1 MKRFGI
7 QLYSVKDEIKEY
19 GLDTV
24 LAEIKAAGYD
34 CVEFAG
40 FYGLTPD
47 EMKATLEKHGLKG
60 VSAHM
65 PASAVAE
72 NLPYIDALGI
82 ERIYVAWMGA
92 DALFG
97 DKHAEAIEEIKA
109 AKALLDERGVMFGY
123 HNHAHE
129 YADGKDGVYTLITEV
144 EGYTA
149 QLDLFWAKVGGH
161 APAELMKKYGDKLS
175 CLHIKDLDKNWK
187 PGESADAYPCAIIGE
202 GQADCEGSM
211 KLALDMGIDLF
222 ILEVEGFP
230 CEYTDYLKKSCDNMK
245 KFAQ

>member
-40 FYGLTPD
+40 FYGLTPE
-47 EMKATLEKHGLKG
+47 EMKATLDKHGLKG

-72 NLPYIDALGI
+72 NLPYIDTIGI
-82 ERIYVAWMGA
+82 ERVYVAWMGA

-97 DKHAEAIEEIKA
+97 EKHAAAVEEIKA
-109 AKALLDERGVMFGY
+109 AKALLDERGVIFGY

-129 YADGKDGVYTLITEV
+129 YKDGKDGVYRLITEID
-144 EGYTA
+144 GYTA
-149 QLDLFWAKVGGH
+149 QLDLFWAK
-161 APAELMKKYGDKLS
+161 AADRDPMYFMKKYGAKLS

-187 PGESADAYPCAIIGE
+187 FGESAGAYPCAIIGE
-202 GQADCEGSM
+202 GQADCEASM

-230 CEYTDYLKKSCDNMK
+230 CDYKEYLKKSCDNMK
-245 KFAQ
+245 KFAE

>member
-24 LAEIKAAGYD
+24 LAEIKKAGYD

-47 EMKATLEKHGLKG
+47 EMKATLEKHGLCG

-65 PASAVAE
+65 SASDAIK
-72 NLPYIDALGI
+72 NLEYIDKLAI
-82 ERIYVAWMGA
+82 ERVYIAWLGA

-97 DKHAEAIEEIKA
+97 NKHEAAVEEIKA
-109 AKALLDERGVMFGY
+109 AKTLLDERGVIFGY

-129 YADGKDGVYTLITEV
+129 YADGQDGVYRLISEV
-144 EGYTA
+144 DGFTA
-149 QLDLFWAKVGGH
+149 QLDIFWAKAGGH
-161 APAELMKKYGDKLS
+161 APTQLMKKYGDKLS
-175 CLHIKDLDKNWK
+175 CLHVKELDVNWK
-187 PGESADAYPCAIIGE
+187 PGEKAESYPCAIIGE
-202 GQADCEGSM
+202 GQADCEASI
-211 KLALDMGIDLF
+211 KLAREMGIDLF

-230 CEYTDYLKKSCDNMK
+230 CDWREYLKKSCDNMK
-245 KFAQ
+245 KFAE

>member
-40 FYGLTPD
+40 FYGLTPE
-47 EMKATLEKHGLKG
+47 EMKATLDKHGLKG

-72 NLPYIDALGI
+72 NLPYIDTIGI
-82 ERIYVAWMGA
+82 ESVYVAWMGA
-92 DALFG
+92 DSLFG
-97 DKHAEAIEEIKA
+97 EKHAAAVEEIKA
-109 AKALLDERGVMFGY
+109 AKALLDERGVIFGY

-129 YADGKDGVYTLITEV
+129 YKDGKDGVYRLITEID
-144 EGYTA
+144 GYTA
-149 QLDLFWAKVGGH
+149 QLDLFWAK
-161 APAELMKKYGDKLS
+161 AADRDPMYFMKKYGAKLS

-187 PGESADAYPCAIIGE
+187 FGESAGAYPCAIIGE
-202 GQADCEGSM
+202 GQADCEASM

-230 CEYTDYLKKSCDNMK
+230 CDYKEYLKKSCDNMK
-245 KFAQ
+245 KFAE

>member
-19 GLDTV
+19 GLDIV
-24 LAEIKAAGYD
+24 LAEIKKAGYD
-34 CVEFAG
+34 SVEFAG

-47 EMKATLEKHGLKG
+47 EMAGMLEKHGLKG

-72 NLPYIDALGI
+72 NLPYIDRLGI
-82 ERIYVAWMGA
+82 ERIYVAWMGV

-97 DKHAEAIEEIKA
+97 EKHDSAVEELKA
-109 AKALLDERGVMFGY
+109 AKALLDERGVIFGY

-129 YADGKDGVYTLITEV
+129 YADGKDGVYRLMEDV
-144 EGYTA
+144 DGYTA

-161 APAELMKKYGDKLS
+161 APCELMKKYGDKLS
-175 CLHIKDLDKNWK
+175 CLHVKELDNNWK
-187 PGESADAYPCAIIGE
+187 PGESAGAYPCAIVGE
-202 GQADCEGSM
+202 GQADCEAAI

-230 CEYTDYLKKSCDNMK
+230 CEWREYLKKSCDNMK

>member
-19 GLDTV
+19 GLDAV
-24 LAEIKAAGYD
+24 LEEIKKAGYD

-40 FYGLTPD
+40 FYGLSPD
-47 EMKATLEKHGLKG
+47 EMAEKLEKYGLKG

-72 NLPYIDALGI
+72 NLPYIDRLGI
-82 ERIYVAWMGA
+82 ERVYVAWMGV
-92 DALFG
+92 DAFFG
-97 DKHAEAIEEIKA
+97 DKHEAAVEEIKA
-109 AKALLDERGVMFGY
+109 AKALLDERGVVFGY

-129 YADGKDGVYTLITEV
+129 YKDGKDGVYRLITEID
-144 EGYTA
+144 GYTA
-149 QLDLFWAKVGGH
+149 QLDLFWAK
-161 APAELMKKYGDKLS
+161 AADREPMYFMKKYGDKLS

-187 PGESADAYPCAIIGE
+187 FGESASAYPCAIIGE
-202 GQADCEGSM
+202 GQADCEASM

-230 CEYTDYLKKSCDNMK
+230 CDWREYLKKSCDNMK

>member
-40 FYGLTPD
+40 FYGLTPV
-47 EMKATLEKHGLKG
+47 EMKAALDKHGLKG

-72 NLPYIDALGI
+72 SLEYIDTIGI
-82 ERIYVAWMGA
+82 ERVYVAGISTEA
-92 DALFG
+92 HFG
-97 DKHAEAIEEIKA
+97 DKHEAAVAEIKA
-109 AKALLDERGVMFGY
+109 AKALLDERGIVYGY

-129 YADGKDGVYTLITEV
+129 YVDGKDGVYTLIE
-144 EGYTA
+144 EIDGYTA

-161 APAELMKKYGDKLS
+161 EPRELMKKYGDKLS
-175 CLHIKDLDKNWK
+175 CLHVKELDKNWQ
-187 PGESADAYPCAIIGE
+187 PGESADAYPCAIVGE
-202 GQADCEGSM
+202 GQADCEASM

-230 CEYTDYLKKSCDNMK
+230 CEWRDYLKKSCDNMK

>member
-19 GLDTV
+19 GLDNV
-24 LAEIKAAGYD
+24 LAEIKKAGYD

-47 EMKATLEKHGLKG
+47 EMAQALEKHGLKG

-65 PASAVAE
+65 SASAVAE
-72 NLPYIDALGI
+72 NLEYIDRLGI
-82 ERIYVAWMGA
+82 ERVYIACMGK

-97 DKHAEAIEEIKA
+97 DAHEAAVAEVKA
-109 AKALLDERGVMFGY
+109 AKALLDERGVIYGY

-129 YADGKDGVYTLITEV
+129 YAYGKDGVYRLISEID
-144 EGYTA
+144 GYTA
-149 QLDLFWAKVGGH
+149 QLDLFWAKAAGRD
-161 APAELMKKYGDKLS
+161 PLYFMRKYGDKLS
-175 CLHIKDLDKNWK
+175 CIHVKDLNVNWK
-187 PGESADAYPCAIIGE
+187 LGEPAEAYPCAIIGE
-202 GQADCEGSM
+202 GQADCEAAI
-211 KLALDMGIDLF
+211 KLAVEMGIDLF

-230 CEYTDYLKKSCDNMK
+230 CDWKEYLQKSCDNMK

>member
-7 QLYSVKDEIKEY
+7 QLYSVRDEIKEH

-24 LAEIKAAGYD
+24 LGEIKKAGYD

-47 EMKATLEKHGLKG
+47 EMAEKLEKQGLKG
-60 VSAHM
+60 ISAHM
-65 PASAVAE
+65 SASAVKE
-72 NLPYIDALGI
+72 NLAYIDRLGI
-82 ERIYVAWMGA
+82 ERVYVAWMSP

-97 DKHAEAIEEIKA
+97 EAHAAAVEEIRE
-109 AKALLDERGVMFGY
+109 AKALLDERGVIFGY

-129 YADGKDGVYTLITEV
+129 YVDGKDGVYRLIREV
-144 EGYTA
+144 DGYTA
-149 QLDLFWAKVGGH
+149 QLDVFWAAAAGRD
-161 APAELMKKYGDKLS
+161 PLYFMRKYGPKLS
-175 CLHIKDLDKNWK
+175 CLHVKDLDKNWK
-187 PGESADAYPCAIIGE
+187 LGEQASAYPCAIIGE
-202 GQADCEGSM
+202 GQASCEASI

-230 CEYTDYLKKSCDNMK
+230 CEYTSYLKKSCDNMK